1 MADDPPQP
9 AAKGDTPQPTV
20 TKEEAKPKLAD
31 RVYVK
36 MSTSMGDIYI
46 ELNQEKAPIT
56 VKNFLDYVDEGFYNG
71 LTFHRVINNFMIQG
85 GGYDLEMKEKPTKPG
100 IKNEWQNGL
109 KNRAYTLAMARLGGK
124 PDSATSQFFIN
135 VVDNSRLDQP
145 SDGAAYAVFGKVIK
159 GMEVV
164 DKIKMV
170 KTKTAGMHQNV
181 PETPVVITKVSRID
195 PGDAE
200 VKDAVAAAKAKEAEE
215 AQKAA
220 EEAARKAEAYKGEF
234 EKAKAFVKAQ
244 GGDPEKGTTSPT
256 GLWYV
261 RVKEGTGESPKPT
274 DNVKVHY
281 TGWLTD
287 GTKFD
292 SSVDRGSPA
301 TFRLSG
307 VIKGWTEGV
316 GRMKVGEKGF
326 LIIPPELGYGER
338 GSPPKIGPNAVLIF
352 QVELLGINN

>member
-9 AAKGDTPQPTV
+9 AAKDGAPQPAV
-20 TKEEAKPKLAD
+20 TQEEAKPKLAD

-36 MSTSMGDIYI
+36 MSTTMGDFII

-56 VKNFLDYVDEGFYNG
+56 VKNFLDYADEGFYDG
-71 LTFHRVINNFMIQG
+71 LIFHRVISNFMIQG
-85 GGYDLEMKEKPTKPG
+85 GGYDKDMKEKPTKPG

-109 KNRAYTLAMARLGGK
+109 KNQAYTLAMARLGGK

-135 VVDNSRLDQP
+135 VVDNARLDQAG
-145 SDGAAYAVFGKVIK
+145 DGAAYAVFGKLIK
-159 GMEVV
+159 GMDVV

-181 PETPVVITKVSRID
+181 PEAPVVINKVSRVD
-195 PGDAE
+195 LGDAE
-200 VKDAVAAAKAKEAEE
+200 VKEAITAAKAKEVEE
-215 AQKAA
+215 AQKAT
-220 EEAARKAEAYKGEF
+220 EEAARKAEALKTEF

-261 RVKEGTGESPKPT
+261 QVKAGTGESPKPT

-281 TGWLTD
+281 TGWLPD

-301 TFRLSG
+301 TFRLNG

-326 LIIPPELGYGER
+326 LVIPPDLGYGER
-338 GSPPKIGPNAVLIF
+338 GSGPKIGPNAVLVF